1 MNTLKPVLAFFFAFI
16 LSAAVASAGGVTYP
30 PKQISDEGTTLVL
43 RPTLNF
49 AGAGVTC
56 ADDTT
61 RTTCT
66 IPGSGSAYS
75 TIQDEGAS
83 LTQRST
89 LNFIG
94 SAVTCT
100 DTGSRTDCT
109 ITGGGGGA
117 NTVEYSATFGTTATA
132 GLYTFTVTG
141 QSWVTTSSIIV
152 CQPLGTTADGLTA
165 EAIALAELRPIV
177 LNRIAGTGFSLLIY
191 NPHGLAG
198 TVRIHCLGQ

>member
-66 IPGSGSAYS
+66 IPG
-75 TIQDEGAS
+75 
-83 LTQRST
+83 
-89 LNFIG
+89 
-94 SAVTCT
+94 
-100 DTGSRTDCT
+100 
-109 ITGGGGGA
+109 GGA
-117 NTVEYSATFGTTATA
+117 NTLEYSAAFGTTATA

-141 QSWVTTSSIIV
+141 QTWVTTSSIIV

-177 LNRIAGTGFSLLIY
+177 SNRIAGTGFDLLIY

-198 TVRIHCLGQ
+198 TVRINCLGQ

>member
-1 MNTLKPVLAFFFAFI
+1 MNALKPIAAFFFAFV

-30 PKQISDEGTTLVL
+30 PKQVADEGTTLVL

-61 RTTCT
+61 QTTCT
-66 IPGSGSAYS
+66 IP
-75 TIQDEGAS
+75 
-83 LTQRST
+83 
-89 LNFIG
+89 
-94 SAVTCT
+94 
-100 DTGSRTDCT
+100 
-109 ITGGGGGA
+109 GGGA
-117 NTVEYSATFGTTATA
+117 NTVEYSASFGTTATA
-132 GLYTFTVTG
+132 GLYSFTVTG
-141 QSWVTTSSIIV
+141 QAWVTTSSIIV

-165 EAIALAELRPIV
+165 ETIALAELRPIV
-177 LNRIAGTGFSLLIY
+177 TNRIASTGFDLLIY